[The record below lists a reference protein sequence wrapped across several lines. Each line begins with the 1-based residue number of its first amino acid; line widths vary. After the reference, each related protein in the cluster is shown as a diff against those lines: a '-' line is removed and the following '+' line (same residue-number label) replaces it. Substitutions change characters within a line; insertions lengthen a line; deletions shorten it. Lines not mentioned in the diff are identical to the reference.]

1 MKKQRIGAVAL
12 AGVML
17 LGLTGCGAGSDKAK
31 AYSKYV
37 ELGDYKG
44 IEYTRVVEEVTDDQ
58 VQSQVDSFVS
68 GLEEKTE
75 VTDRAVEDGDVVN
88 IDFVGTMDG
97 EAFDG
102 GTSEGYDLEIGSGS
116 FIDGFEDGLIGHNI
130 GEEVSLD
137 LKFPE
142 EYPNDPEK
150 AGKDVN
156 FAVTINSISVKNV
169 PELTDALV
177 KENTEYDTIDAYKDS
192 IRKDLEKQAEES
204 ADTQVENDIFSKVL
218 ENCKITGYDEAE
230 VKELVDQEFEQFKQ
244 MATSYEAY
252 GYTYEKVLESYGY
265 TSEDELKTGITEYC
279 KSFLDQKMV
288 IYCIAK
294 AEKIKVTDDEIDD
307 AVKEYMDTYGVETEE
322 EVFENLQKSDFEYRV
337 LSEKVIEM
345 LKKEAKLVD
354 STEASTTEAAS
365 EDEKTEESD
374 SSEEKSEEEETSEE
388 TSEEK

>member
-44 IEYTRVVEEVTDDQ
+44 IEYTREVAEVTDDQ

-97 EAFDG
+97 EAFDNG
-102 GTSEGYDLEIGSGS
+102 SSEGYDLEIGSGS

-137 LKFPE
+137 LKFPDPYE
-142 EYPNDPEK
+142 NDPEK

-156 FAVTINSISVKNV
+156 FAVTINSISVKTV
-169 PELTDALV
+169 PELTDELV

-192 IRKDLEKQAEES
+192 IRKNLEEQAESS

-354 STEASTTEAAS
+354 STEESTTEAAS
-365 EDEKTEESD
+365 EDEKTEETD
-374 SSEEKSEEEETSEE
+374 SSEENEENEETSEE
-388 TSEEK
+388 TSEEE